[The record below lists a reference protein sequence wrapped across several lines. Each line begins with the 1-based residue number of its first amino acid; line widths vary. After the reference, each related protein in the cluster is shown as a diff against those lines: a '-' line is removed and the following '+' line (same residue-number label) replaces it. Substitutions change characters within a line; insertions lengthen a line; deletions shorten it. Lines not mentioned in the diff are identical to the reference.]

1 MHSQQSQQSHILEV
15 YIILVEDLFIL
26 QDYWGVKILKNLL
39 TNIARIFLAL
49 YFLLPGMGKFI
60 AWDDQVALMEAHNMK
75 MVPLLLAIAGVI
87 QIVGGISLL
96 LKKYVVVCAL
106 SFAAMTIVINVNLHD
121 FWNIYEGVNA
131 ERETQ
136 NFFKNL
142 GIFAGLLLLA
152 AIHIEESN

>member
-1 MHSQQSQQSHILEV
+1 M
-15 YIILVEDLFIL
+15 
-26 QDYWGVKILKNLL
+26 KNLL

-49 YFLLPGMGKFI
+49 YFLLPGIGKFV
-60 AWDDQVALMEAHNMK
+60 AWDDQIALMEAHNMK
-75 MVPLLLAIAGVI
+75 MVPLFLAIAGVI

-96 LKKYVVVCAL
+96 LKKYVVVCAF
-106 SFAAMTIVINVNLHD
+106 SFAAMTIVINLNLHD
-121 FWNIYEGVNA
+121 FWNVYEGVNT
-131 ERETQ
+131 EREAQ

>member
-1 MHSQQSQQSHILEV
+1 M
-15 YIILVEDLFIL
+15 
-26 QDYWGVKILKNLL
+26 KNLL

-49 YFLLPGMGKFI
+49 YFLLPGIRKFI
-60 AWDDQVALMEAHNMK
+60 AWDDQVMLMEAHNMK
-75 MVPLLLAIAGVI
+75 MVPLLLAIAGII

-106 SFAAMTIVINVNLHD
+106 GFAVMTIVINVNLHD
-121 FWNIYEGVNA
+121 FWNVYEGINA

>member
-1 MHSQQSQQSHILEV
+1 MKKLIIHI
-15 YIILVEDLFIL
+15 
-26 QDYWGVKILKNLL
+26 G
-39 TNIARIFLAL
+39 RIFLAL
-49 YFLLPGMGKFI
+49 YFLLPGIGKFI
-60 AWDDQVALMEAHNMK
+60 AWDDQVTLMEAHNMK

-106 SFAAMTIVINVNLHD
+106 GFAAMTIIINLNLHD
-121 FWNIYEGVNA
+121 FWNVYEGINA
-131 ERETQ
+131 EREAQ

>member
-1 MHSQQSQQSHILEV
+1 MQGRRCL
-15 YIILVEDLFIL
+15 YYLRDK
-26 QDYWGVKILKNLL
+26 DRMKILLI
-39 TNIARIFLAL
+39 NIGRIFLAL
-49 YFLLPGMGKFI
+49 YFLLPGIGKFI

-75 MVPLLLAIAGVI
+75 MIPLLLAVAGVI

-152 AIHIEESN
+152 AIHMKESNG

>member
-1 MHSQQSQQSHILEV
+1 M
-15 YIILVEDLFIL
+15 
-26 QDYWGVKILKNLL
+26 KNLL

-49 YFLLPGMGKFI
+49 YFLLPGLGKFI

-75 MVPLLLAIAGVI
+75 MIPLLLAVAGVI

-106 SFAAMTIVINVNLHD
+106 GFAAMTIVINVNLHD
-121 FWNIYEGVNA
+121 FWNVYEGVNA
-131 ERETQ
+131 EHETQ

-142 GIFAGLLLLA
+142 GIFAGLLLLS
-152 AIHIEESN
+152 AIHIDESNE

>member
-1 MHSQQSQQSHILEV
+1 M
-15 YIILVEDLFIL
+15 
-26 QDYWGVKILKNLL
+26 KNLL
-39 TNIARIFLAL
+39 TNTARIFLAL
-49 YFLLPGMGKFI
+49 YFLLPGIGKFI

-106 SFAAMTIVINVNLHD
+106 SFAAMTILINLNLHD
-121 FWNIYEGVNA
+121 FWNVYEGINA
-131 ERETQ
+131 EHETQ

-142 GIFAGLLLLA
+142 GVFAGLLLLA
-152 AIHIEESN
+152 AIHMKESNGKEA